1 MACIKLSARTWRLTS
16 VLLVL
21 AASALAGCSAQAEVQ
36 PTPTPTVN
44 PTKAVP
50 ASAID
55 PTARSESMLEYE
67 NLAAG
72 FRVQYPSEWTVDR
85 SQDTA
90 VAIEFPIA
98 LSGVIGVRAG
108 FFMIGARLSEIE
120 VTDLDGLW
128 ASFAESL
135 SESARLD
142 DPAEYQIGGVPGYQ
156 GRFVDDEI
164 QAQGWL
170 LTVISGEQGYVL
182 IEMVQPPVHFETF
195 QPVFQ
200 AMLDSVELFEPAPAE

>member
-1 MACIKLSARTWRLTS
+1 MVSMNASARTRKLAP
-16 VLLVL
+16 LLLLL
-21 AASALAGCSAQAEVQ
+21 AASGLAGCSGQGADLS
-36 PTPTPTVN
+36 TPTPTIS
-44 PTKAVP
+44 PTETVP

-55 PTARSESMLEYE
+55 PSAQSEGMLDYE

-85 SQDTA
+85 SQETA

-98 LSGVIGVRAG
+98 LGGVIGVRAG
-108 FFMIGARLSEIE
+108 FFMIGASLSEIG

-128 ASFAESL
+128 DSFAESL

-142 DPAEYQIGGVPGYQ
+142 DPVEFPVGGVPGYQ

-200 AMLDSVELFEPAPAE
+200 AMLDSVELFEPAPSE